1 MDNTAHELETIEE
14 EKVIEV
20 IIESK
25 LEFDK
30 HINNKINKTSSIMEV
45 IRRFFTTLNQN
56 NSAPSLK
63 LYLGMTHLYNYIWSK
78 CAETCNKAASW
89 NEGYS
94 IPGET

>member
-30 HINNKINKTSSIMEV
+30 HINKKINKTSSIMEV
-45 IRRFFTTLNQN
+45 IRFFTTLNQN

-63 LYLGMTHLYNYIWSK
+63 LYLGMKHLYNSIWSTYK
-78 CAETCNKAASW
+78 QKY
-89 NEGYS
+89 NEQKRATKQL
-94 IPGET
+94 PGM